1 MYNTPKDNYE
11 HCGVGEGD
19 YWDARN
25 PNEKLSTPL
34 ADQIGGDHYS
44 KLAIQPVDYIHAN
57 KLGFIEGCVVKYV
70 SRHKNKNG
78 KQDIEKAIH
87 FLNIL
92 LELEYKN

>member
-1 MYNTPKDNYE
+1 MYKEKDNYE

-19 YWDARN
+19 CWDARN

-57 KLGFIEGCVVKYV
+57 NLGFIEGCVVKYV
-70 SRHKNKNG
+70 SRHKSKNG